1 MSLATTTSTSQHKL
15 EYCRIVF
22 CKEAKMALVQIQS
35 RGLGCLHLPFQIAQ
49 KAVSKPPSSSKI
61 YVNYYNKQIVQL
73 SSASIG
79 VFVGSAFQKM
89 VGTGRVELPTSRLS
103 VVRSNHL
110 SYAPETLVSKYLLLS

>member
-1 MSLATTTSTSQHKL
+1 
-15 EYCRIVF
+15 
-22 CKEAKMALVQIQS
+22 MALMQIQS

-49 KAVSKPPSSSKI
+49 KAVSKPPLSSKI
-61 YVNYYNKQIVQL
+61 YVTHSNKQSVQL
-73 SSASIG
+73 FCASNG
-79 VFVGSAFQKM
+79 LMVGRAFQKM

>member
-1 MSLATTTSTSQHKL
+1 
-15 EYCRIVF
+15 
-22 CKEAKMALVQIQS
+22 MALMQIQS

-49 KAVSKPPSSSKI
+49 KAVSKLPLSSKF
-61 YVNYYNKQIVQL
+61 YVNYPNKLLVNLFRANINVT
-73 SSASIG
+73 
-79 VFVGSAFQKM
+79 VGSAFQKM

>member
-1 MSLATTTSTSQHKL
+1 
-15 EYCRIVF
+15 
-22 CKEAKMALVQIQS
+22 MALMQIQS

-49 KAVSKPPSSSKI
+49 KAISKLPLSSKI
-61 YVNYYNKQIVQL
+61 YVNHSNKNLVPL
-73 SSASIG
+73 FRDNTG
-79 VFVGSAFQKM
+79 LVVGSAFQKM